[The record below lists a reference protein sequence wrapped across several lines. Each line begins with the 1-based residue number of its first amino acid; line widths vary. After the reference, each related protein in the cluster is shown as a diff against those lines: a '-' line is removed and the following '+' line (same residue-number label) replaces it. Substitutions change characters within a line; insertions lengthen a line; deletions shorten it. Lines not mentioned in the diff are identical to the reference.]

1 MAAPTATTETVPP
14 EPEFRRSRRL
24 QNLPPHHDVRVQ
36 EQTLNG
42 VTIERHVLYDNERKN
57 VIRPYAEKALN
68 VNLENLH
75 PGRIIK
81 VVDAY
86 PQTNLEVHPRDRDI
100 GHTKLAGA
108 IGAKFRYM
116 IVVWRT
122 FNGVAAVPLYTL
134 KEAQMHED
142 RINEFVSITTNATWQ
157 GNTPW
162 AGMPL
167 LMKTNQAYQ
176 LEPNCYA
183 DLSRPHWV
191 SKFEKIIDDVG
202 HIDGGEFSKLIDLLE
217 VKEMEY
223 RIGAL
228 DRFSTAT
235 LTELYEPQEAH
246 VPKPKVRHRDD
257 KTARMEKIRFTRV

>member
-108 IGAKFRYM
+108 IGAKFRY
-116 IVVWRT
+116 
-122 FNGVAAVPLYTL
+122 
-134 KEAQMHED
+134 
-142 RINEFVSITTNATWQ
+142 VSI
-157 GNTPW
+157 
-162 AGMPL
+162 M
-167 LMKTNQAYQ
+167 
-176 LEPNCYA
+176 
-183 DLSRPHWV
+183 
-191 SKFEKIIDDVG
+191 
-202 HIDGGEFSKLIDLLE
+202 
-217 VKEMEY
+217 
-223 RIGAL
+223 
-228 DRFSTAT
+228 
-235 LTELYEPQEAH
+235 
-246 VPKPKVRHRDD
+246 
-257 KTARMEKIRFTRV
+257 